1 MSFTKSLNTP
11 AVGRPSGR
19 QHGLKPA
26 LQLLSVSLLLV
37 ACAPKSSPARF
48 YSLAPETGLRG
59 LAESSA
65 AIETARPRRVIGL
78 GPVRIPGYLDR
89 PQIVTGA
96 TGSRLELDEYHR
108 WAEPLRDT
116 LGRVLS
122 ENLAARLPR
131 DHLLTFPWNRALTPD
146 YQIEIDITR
155 FHVNAEGVAE
165 LWATWSVLQHNQPV
179 LLKKSRIAQPVQG
192 NDTDAR
198 ITAQNL
204 VLGRF
209 GRELAEALTALPK
222 N

>member
-1 MSFTKSLNTP
+1 MSVTKSLNTP
-11 AVGRPSGR
+11 ATGRPSGR
-19 QHGLKPA
+19 QRGLKPA
-26 LQLLSVSLLLV
+26 LRLLSVSLLLV

-48 YSLAPETGLRG
+48 YGLAPETGLQS
-59 LAESSA
+59 LAESA
-65 AIETARPRRVIGL
+65 AMETTGPRRVIGL

-96 TGSRLELDEYHR
+96 TGNRLDLDEYHR

-122 ENLAARLPR
+122 ENLAARLPK

-146 YQIEIDITR
+146 YQIEIDIAR

-165 LWATWSVLQHNQPV
+165 LWATWSVLQRNQPV
-179 LLKKSRIAQPVQG
+179 LLKKSRIAQPVRG